1 MPSRRGE
8 IGMSEA
14 ELARFLD
21 EERVLTLAT
30 IGPGGRPHLM
40 PLWYVREG
48 FTLLAWTYGKS
59 QKIRNLERDPRA
71 TVQIEAG
78 RDVYGELRGAMLE
91 CDVAIERD
99 PERVADVGLRLMTR
113 YIGAAPSAAGRAGVL
128 KQAPKRVALR
138 LTPTRIVSWD
148 HRKLGVGY

>member
-91 CDVAIERD
+91 CDVVIERD

-113 YIGAAPSAAGRAGVL
+113 YIGAAPSEAGRAGVL
-128 KQAPKRVALR
+128 KQAPKRAALR